1 MLSIFSLSSSGLEA
15 LHITASERLRDGER
29 DELLACRRSLGA
41 DDTGKE
47 RRELTLQDIRDN
59 ALLEL
64 SRETGESNGW
74 LRHCCIGRGVQVND
88 GERRVQ
94 VELPFY

>member
-1 MLSIFSLSSSGLEA
+1 MG
-15 LHITASERLRDGER
+15 SERFEEGVEGLSQLLLNQLGGLLRHVAQRPEGWHV
-29 DELLACRRSLGA
+29 
-41 DDTGKE
+41 KE
-47 RRELTLQDIRDN
+47 EDN

-64 SRETGESNGW
+64 SREADESNGW

-94 VELPFY
+94 VELPYY